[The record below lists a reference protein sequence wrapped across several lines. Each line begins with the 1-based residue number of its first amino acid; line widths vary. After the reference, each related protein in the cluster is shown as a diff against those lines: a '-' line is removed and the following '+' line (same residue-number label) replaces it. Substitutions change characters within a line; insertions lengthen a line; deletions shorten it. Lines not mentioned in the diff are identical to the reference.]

1 MKLLGLESSA
11 KSASAA
17 LMEDGRLL
25 ARTFQNTGLTHS
37 ATLLPMVDAMIQN
50 SGLTLDAID
59 AVAVAVGPGS
69 FTGLRIGVSAAKGIA
84 WARQLPCAGVSTLEA
99 MAWNLAHLQDTV
111 ILCAMD
117 ARRSQIYHARFLAGG
132 GTLRRLCGDQA
143 VALSCVAQ
151 ALKQETR
158 PMVVVGD
165 GAALCR
171 DYLADAGIPCA
182 LAPEHLRMQDAV
194 GVCVCA
200 GEMAAEGRLTDAAG
214 LQPVY
219 LRLSQAERERLARQE
234 AEKEKEEERAE
245 NKIQRKKGSAV

>member
-17 LMEDGRLL
+17 LTEDGRLL

-37 ATLLPMVDAMIQN
+37 ATLLPMVDAMLR
-50 SGLTLDAID
+50 SCGLTLDAID
-59 AVAVAVGPGS
+59 AVAVAAGPGS

-99 MAWNLAHLQDTV
+99 MAWNLAHLRDTV

-117 ARRSQIYHARFLAGG
+117 ARRSQIYHARFLAQG
-132 GTLRRLCGDQA
+132 GTLRRLCEDQA
-143 VALSCVAQ
+143 VALSCVAD
-151 ALKQETR
+151 ALREETR

-171 DYLADAGIPCA
+171 DYLTGAGIPCT

-194 GVCVCA
+194 GVCICA
-200 GEMAAEGRLTDAAG
+200 EALAAVGGLIDAGA
-214 LQPVY
+214 LQPLY
-219 LRLSQAERERLARQE
+219 LRLSQAERERVARQE
-234 AEKEKEEERAE
+234 AEKAKAS
-245 NKIQRKKGSAV
+245 IQSI